1 MGVKSRLRVAAAG
14 LGLAFVLAIALGAT
28 GVLAPNQR
36 VAFGASTTLTIITGP
51 VFVRHAP
58 GEFGPADDGSILGP
72 GDTVKTGPGSRAV
85 LTYFEGSTVEIEPDS
100 QITIDTAHANPDGS
114 TVVVMQQDL
123 GTTWHVVTHLVTGGS
138 KYEVHTTAA
147 TASVRGTQFT
157 VGVDPDGTTT
167 ETTTEGVVGNSD
179 AQGASTVLTPPGQ
192 RTTTKKGETPAPP
205 QPAPEPERKVDIT
218 LGDQN
223 TLVVDTFG
231 RANGIKDGKK
241 ILQTPGAQLE
251 IVDGHLVIHLPNLPD
266 GALTTHF
273 LGTSGSTDV
282 TTTVTEKGKSPVTVT
297 GSVQAA
303 SNSGVDIKKGDGSN
317 APTVEKKT
325 DKKDVPAPKVGQ
337 VPPVPVE
344 VPVTTDNNGNGV
356 DNSKGNDNNSNDN
369 NSNGNDNSKGND
381 NKGSTNAGAPA
392 GPKND
397 SGKKVPPPP
406 PAPGFL
412 PVAPPVPV
420 GGAGANPGGN
430 GNNNTGGNAGGADG
444 KPNPGGGGNTPAGGG
459 GNTPA
464 GGSGGNTPLGGGGG
478 GNTPGGGGTG
488 DGGGGGGN
496 GASGGSNSGSHGFLP
511 DPGLH
516 FVPAPEP
523 PKTEPP
529 KTEPRTEPPKPE
541 LPKTEPPGQE
551 KKTHP

>member
-1 MGVKSRLRVAAAG
+1 VGVKSRLRVAVAG

-28 GVLAPNQR
+28 GVLTPKNQQ

-58 GEFGPADDGSILGP
+58 GDFGPADDGSVLGP

-100 QITIDTAHANPDGS
+100 QVEITTAHANPDGS

-123 GTTWHVVTHLVTGGS
+123 GTTWHVVQHLISGGS

-179 AQGASTVLTPPGQ
+179 AQGNSTVLTPPGLQ
-192 RTTTKKGETPAPP
+192 TTTHRGETPTPP
-205 QPAPEPERKVDIT
+205 QQAPAPDRQVT
-218 LGDQN
+218 VTVGDQN

-251 IVDGHLVIHLPNLPD
+251 IVDGKLVIHLPGLPD
-266 GALTTHF
+266 GVLTTHF

-282 TTTVTEKGKSPVTVT
+282 TTTVIEKGKPPVTVT

-317 APTVEKKT
+317 APAVAQNGKSNNA
-325 DKKDVPAPKVGQ
+325 PSPKVGE
-337 VPPVPVE
+337 VPPVPTEGPAPTDNANTTSNGGSQATPPGQLVTPPGQLQTPPGQLQTPPGQLATPPANPSAPGQLQTPPGQLKTPPGQSQVPPGQGATPPGQNQFGAPIP
-344 VPVTTDNNGNGV
+344 VPVPLTTNP
-356 DNSKGNDNNSNDN
+356 
-369 NSNGNDNSKGND
+369 
-381 NKGSTNAGAPA
+381 PA
-392 GPKND
+392 
-397 SGKKVPPPP
+397 PPPP
-406 PAPGFL
+406 KGE
-412 PVAPPVPV
+412 
-420 GGAGANPGGN
+420 
-430 GNNNTGGNAGGADG
+430 
-444 KPNPGGGGNTPAGGG
+444 GGG
-459 GNTPA
+459 
-464 GGSGGNTPLGGGGG
+464 GGSGGAGSGGSGST
-478 GNTPGGGGTG
+478 GN
-488 DGGGGGGN
+488 GGN
-496 GASGGSNSGSHGFLP
+496 GGSGSGGNGTRSP
-511 DPGLH
+511 
-516 FVPAPEP
+516 
-523 PKTEPP
+523 
-529 KTEPRTEPPKPE
+529 
-541 LPKTEPPGQE
+541 
-551 KKTHP
+551 HP